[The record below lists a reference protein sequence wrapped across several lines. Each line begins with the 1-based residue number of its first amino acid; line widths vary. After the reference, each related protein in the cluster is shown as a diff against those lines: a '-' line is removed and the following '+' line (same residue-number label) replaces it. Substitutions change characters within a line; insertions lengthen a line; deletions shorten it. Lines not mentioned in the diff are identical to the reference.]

1 MPDLSLNS
9 PKRSALSVLA
19 SLREDWRISTDAMI
33 KPYLSVVAVLI
44 IVLNALLLIPATSAY
59 TVPIA
64 LLGLLLALFV
74 LILSFRAGAKA
85 TSPSI
90 GAPAPAPATL
100 PPPVTATNQA
110 ETEIVA
116 FFALLQDKGRLVDFL
131 MEDLTAFDDARVGA
145 AARVVHQGCGEVLKE
160 YFKITSV
167 SEAEEGSQVVVPA
180 GYAADQYRMI
190 GKLAGNPPFTGKLV
204 HKGWKTEYVK
214 LPRSTKTDR
223 LPAIA
228 PAEVE
233 IG

>member
-1 MPDLSLNS
+1 
-9 PKRSALSVLA
+9 
-19 SLREDWRISTDAMI
+19 MI
-33 KPYLSVVAVLI
+33 KPYLSVVAVLL

-64 LLGLLLALFV
+64 LLGLLLALSV
-74 LILSFRAGAKA
+74 LILSFRAGPKA

-90 GAPAPAPATL
+90 AAPAPAPATL
-100 PPPVTATNQA
+100 PPPVTTTNQA

-116 FFALLQDKGRLVDFL
+116 FFALLQDKGRLMDFL

-160 YFKITSV
+160 YFKITPV

-180 GYAADQYRMI
+180 DYAADQYRMI
-190 GKLAGNPPFTGKLV
+190 GKLGGNPPFTGKLV

-214 LPRSTKTDR
+214 LPRSNKTDR

>member
-19 SLREDWRISTDAMI
+19 SLRKDWRISTDAMI

-64 LLGLLLALFV
+64 LLGLLLALCV

-90 GAPAPAPATL
+90 GAPAPATL
-100 PPPVTATNQA
+100 PPVTATNQA

-167 SEAEEGSQVVVPA
+167 SEAEEGSQVIVPA

>member
-1 MPDLSLNS
+1 
-9 PKRSALSVLA
+9 
-19 SLREDWRISTDAMI
+19 MI
-33 KPYLSVVAVLI
+33 KPYLSVVAVLL
-44 IVLNALLLIPATSAY
+44 IVLNGLLLIPATSAY
-59 TVPIA
+59 GVAIA
-64 LLGLLLALFV
+64 PLGLLLALFV
-74 LILSFRAGAKA
+74 LVLSFRAGPKA

-90 GAPAPAPATL
+90 AAPAPAPTPATL
-100 PPPVTATNQA
+100 PPPVIATNQA

-116 FFALLQDKGRLVDFL
+116 FFALLQDRGRLVDFL
-131 MEDLTAFDDARVGA
+131 MEDLTAYDDARVGA

-190 GKLAGNPPFTGKLV
+190 GKLGGDPPFAGKLV

-214 LPRSTKTDR
+214 LPRITKTDR

>member
-1 MPDLSLNS
+1 
-9 PKRSALSVLA
+9 
-19 SLREDWRISTDAMI
+19 MI
-33 KPYLSVVAVLI
+33 KLYLSVVAVLL
-44 IVLNALLLIPATSAY
+44 IVLNGLLLIPAISAY
-59 TVPIA
+59 RVPIA
-64 LLGLLLALFV
+64 LLGLLLALFLLV
-74 LILSFRAGAKA
+74 LSFRAGPKA
-85 TSPSI
+85 TSASI
-90 GAPAPAPATL
+90 AAPAPAPTPATL
-100 PPPVTATNQA
+100 PPPVIATNQA

-131 MEDLTAFDDARVGA
+131 MEDLTAYDDARVGA

-190 GKLAGNPPFTGKLV
+190 GKLGGDPPFAGKLV

-214 LPRSTKTDR
+214 LPRITKTDR

>member
-1 MPDLSLNS
+1 
-9 PKRSALSVLA
+9 
-19 SLREDWRISTDAMI
+19 MI
-33 KPYLSVVAVLI
+33 KPYLSVVAVLL

-59 TVPIA
+59 TVPVA

-74 LILSFRAGAKA
+74 LILSFRAGPKA
-85 TSPSI
+85 ASPSI
-90 GAPAPAPATL
+90 AAPPPAPATL

-180 GYAADQYRMI
+180 GHAADQYRMI
-190 GKLAGNPPFTGKLV
+190 GKLGGNPPFTGKLV

>member
-1 MPDLSLNS
+1 
-9 PKRSALSVLA
+9 
-19 SLREDWRISTDAMI
+19 MI
-33 KPYLSVVAVLI
+33 RPYLSVVAVLL

-59 TVPIA
+59 SVPIA
-64 LLGLLLALFV
+64 LLGLLLAFFV
-74 LILSFRAGAKA
+74 LVLSFRAGPKA

-90 GAPAPAPATL
+90 AAPAPAPATL

-131 MEDLTAFDDARVGA
+131 MEDLTAFDDAQVGA

-190 GKLAGNPPFTGKLV
+190 GKLGGNPPFTGKLV

-214 LPRSTKTDR
+214 LPRSIKTDR